1 MEPSRKWM
9 CSTKNL
15 EFLILILLLN
25 SITVKNMKFQVYL
38 HQKRVY
44 YLKANRKLFRKLIEK
59 FFKQS
64 CTFSKSISQVITA
77 CLKFSKTAQNRA
89 GRLELV

>member
-25 SITVKNMKFQVYL
+25 SITVKNVKFQVYL

-44 YLKANRKLFRKLIEK
+44 YLKANRKRYRSFLSNYVHFLSPSVKLLLH
-59 FFKQS
+59 
-64 CTFSKSISQVITA
+64 V
-77 CLKFSKTAQNRA
+77 
-89 GRLELV
+89 